1 MRLDGVEHLGG
12 NVEAVYADTLV
23 NDLAKL
29 LLAAG
34 EHDLKI
40 KLLGRIRAVN
50 KAEVLRDA
58 LVEDQTARSR
68 VYDSGLASCRLLPW
82 TDEP

>member
-1 MRLDGVEHLGG
+1 MWKP
-12 NVEAVYADTLV
+12 YADTLV

-40 KLLGRIRAVN
+40 KLRTDPSGQQSQ
-50 KAEVLRDA
+50 VLRDA
-58 LVEDQTARSR
+58 LVEDQALRGR
-68 VYDSGLASCRLLPW
+68 VYDSGLGLAVYFLDRRTLIGA
-82 TDEP
+82 